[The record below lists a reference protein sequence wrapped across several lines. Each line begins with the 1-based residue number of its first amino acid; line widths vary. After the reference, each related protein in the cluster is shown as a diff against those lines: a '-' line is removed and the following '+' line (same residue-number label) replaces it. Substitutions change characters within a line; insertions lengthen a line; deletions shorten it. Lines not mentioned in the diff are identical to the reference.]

1 MERLTSEEINLI
13 CIYSADTREEVIES
27 LEVMRKYLEF
37 DEVELKALTDAT
49 IAKLKNMTTDEFKT
63 LDLYPEF

>member
-13 CIYSADTREEVIES
+13 CIYSADTREEVIER
-27 LEVMRKYLEF
+27 LEVMRKYLEV
-37 DEVELKALTDAT
+37 DEVELRALTDST